1 MGIIHNTYMPLVHKI
16 KDFIVVP
23 KPNGYRS
30 IHSIILGMF
39 DFPVEIQIRTD
50 EMNRYAE
57 YGVAAHFA
65 YKEAGYGSKVYQ
77 TKVDPRQSERVK
89 KLQEIVNS
97 YQHDNE

>member
-1 MGIIHNTYMPLVHKI
+1 
-16 KDFIVVP
+16 
-23 KPNGYRS
+23 
-30 IHSIILGMF
+30 MF

-65 YKEAGYGSKVYQ
+65 YKEKGYSPEVNK
-77 TKVDPRQSERVK
+77 TRVDPRQSEWVK
-89 KLQEIVNS
+89 KLQEIVSS